1 MSLLNALASLLR
13 ELFAYVWFTVVGP
26 RVNDPDE
33 PRLFRV
39 PPSPERVPH
48 AVESAPPTGCLDYP
62 AARTA
67 MARDVDVRATPMSAA
82 GGSPYLARRHVLDVN
97 APIGGAQAAA
107 DVVASAI
114 RADVP
119 WFQEDVMAGSFLSQ
133 LEQRTQQVKI
143 TLANLEAEKTRIE
156 GLIGQIQPMVPHYD
170 ALLEAERSLS
180 EAQVQFEDLR
190 PDPSAEQGGGAS
202 QEEPVWENGDSQSED
217 EHQER
222 AEHHSWDQ

>member
-1 MSLLNALASLLR
+1 MSLLNVLASLLR
-13 ELFAYVWFTVVGP
+13 ELFVYVWFTIVGP

-33 PRLFRV
+33 PRVFRV
-39 PPSPERVPH
+39 PPSPERVPD
-48 AVESAPPTGCLDYP
+48 AVEAPPPTECLDYP
-62 AARTA
+62 AVRTA
-67 MARDVDVRATPMSAA
+67 IAREIDMRVTPMSAA
-82 GGSPYLARRHVLDVN
+82 GGAPHLAGHRVLDAN
-97 APIGGAQAAA
+97 APIGSAPTAT

-114 RADVP
+114 RAEVS
-119 WFQEDVMAGSFLSQ
+119 WFKEDVMAGSFLSQ

-156 GLIGQIQPMVPHYD
+156 GLIGQIQPLVPHYD
-170 ALLEAERSLS
+170 ALLDAERSLS

-190 PDPSAEQGGGAS
+190 PDPSAEQGDGAS
-202 QEEPVWENGDSQSED
+202 QEEPVWENADAQPED